1 MGGSSSRSV
10 FGKQKKNKPTVRSAW
25 KNLKRAL
32 PLKTPKKNKKQQHS
46 LLTLH
51 GLRLKKPKKEEP
63 FKRWQSLVKKKT
75 NWSVGS
81 SRPRKESVFKTL
93 TKSQKGG
100 KVEEGHEKEGKAK
113 KSVFVS
119 NNTAPSN
126 NKAPSWPFPK
136 VKVGVQKTNLPL

>member
-10 FGKQKKNKPTVRSAW
+10 FGKQKKHKLTVSRAW
-25 KNLKRAL
+25 KNLKGAL
-32 PLKTPKKNKKQQHS
+32 PLKTPKKKNKKQQHS

-51 GLRLKKPKKEEP
+51 GLRLKRPKKEEP
-63 FKRWQSLVKKKT
+63 FKRWHSLVRKKT

-81 SRPRKESVFKTL
+81 SRPRKESVFKSL

-100 KVEEGHEKEGKAK
+100 KDEEGSKKEGKPK
-113 KSVFVS
+113 KSVFV
-119 NNTAPSN
+119 SN